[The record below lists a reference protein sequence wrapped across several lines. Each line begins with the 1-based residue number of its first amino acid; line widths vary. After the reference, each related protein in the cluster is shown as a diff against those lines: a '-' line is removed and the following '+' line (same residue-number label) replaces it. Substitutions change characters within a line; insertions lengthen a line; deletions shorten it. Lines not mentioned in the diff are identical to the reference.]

1 MSSWNTKRDGYYS
14 SPATAALGH
23 PAAKLEPHSGVTHA
37 VTIPGTCYKAF
48 LDDSYMLPLNGKA
61 PRVEALLKSLSRTTV
76 KGIGK
81 RRTKASPLLQ
91 TIEEF
96 QALTT
101 AKAA

>member
-1 MSSWNTKRDGYYS
+1 
-14 SPATAALGH
+14 
-23 PAAKLEPHSGVTHA
+23 
-37 VTIPGTCYKAF
+37 
-48 LDDSYMLPLNGKA
+48 MLPQAKKA
-61 PRVEALLKSLSRTTV
+61 GVQPPRVEALLKSLARTTV

-81 RRTKASPLLQ
+81 RRVKAQPLLQ

>member
-1 MSSWNTKRDGYYS
+1 MST
-14 SPATAALGH
+14 AT
-23 PAAKLEPHSGVTHA
+23 LEPRSCIEHDGRYHYGVTHV
-37 VTIPGTCYKAF
+37 VTIPGTSYKAF
-48 LDDSYMLPLNGKA
+48 LGDAYMLPQAKKA
-61 PRVEALLKSLSRTTV
+61 GVQPPRVEALLKSLARTTV

-81 RRTKASPLLQ
+81 RRVKAQPLLQ